1 MDHSPAVRGRR
12 LIQELK
18 RLREQANI
26 GPDEAAQ
33 RLDFS
38 KSKL

>member
-1 MDHSPAVRGRR
+1 MDDSPTARGRR
-12 LIQELK
+12 LMRELT
-18 RLREQANI
+18 RQCQTQGLSLET
-26 GPDEAAQ
+26 AAQ